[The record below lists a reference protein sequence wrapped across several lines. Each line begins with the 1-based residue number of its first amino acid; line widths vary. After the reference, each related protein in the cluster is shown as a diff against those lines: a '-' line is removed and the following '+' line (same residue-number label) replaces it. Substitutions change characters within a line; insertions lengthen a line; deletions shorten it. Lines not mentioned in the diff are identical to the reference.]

1 MEYYSI
7 LIENIFL
14 DWGLAGLGPQEHSGH
29 AHAGGY
35 AHAVEV
41 YKKSA
46 SAQSAD
52 RGETK
57 LIVDARFGEKHASVT
72 VLESCH

>member
-46 SAQSAD
+46 SAESAD
-52 RGETK
+52 RGETN
-57 LIVDARFGEKHASVT
+57 S
-72 VLESCH
+72 